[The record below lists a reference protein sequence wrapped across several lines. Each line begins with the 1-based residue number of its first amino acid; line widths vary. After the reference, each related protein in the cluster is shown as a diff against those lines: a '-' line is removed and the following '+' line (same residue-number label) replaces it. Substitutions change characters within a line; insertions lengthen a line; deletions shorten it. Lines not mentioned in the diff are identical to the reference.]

1 MSTARR
7 IPTLVMLLAAPP
19 SLWATVSISLC
30 CPEGE
35 LYTRLGAEQ
44 EVNRE

>member
-1 MSTARR
+1 MSPARR
-7 IPTLVMLLAAPP
+7 IPTLLLLLAAPP
-19 SLWATVSISLC
+19 SLRATASISLC